1 MKLNVVNTVLCTYTG
16 EFVTVVGECR
26 LAVEYNGFKCSSP
39 AVVISGE
46 GPCLMGRNWLQH
58 ISLNWSEIFHLAT
71 VYTDLNEMLE
81 THSSIFQ
88 EGLSKVEGVKGKI
101 YVDST
106 ERPRFFK
113 ARPVAY
119 APREKTERVL
129 DRLVQEG
136 TLEPVEFSEWATPIV
151 PTVKED
157 GTILICG
164 ENKQRIN
171 QVAKLDNYPIP
182 NIEDLYA
189 TLGEGM

>member
-1 MKLNVVNTVLCTYTG
+1 MRCW
-16 EFVTVVGECR
+16 R
-26 LAVEYNGFKCSSP
+26 
-39 AVVISGE
+39 
-46 GPCLMGRNWLQH
+46 
-58 ISLNWSEIFHLAT
+58 
-71 VYTDLNEMLE
+71 
-81 THSSIFQ
+81 HSSIFQ
-88 EGLSKVEGVKGKI
+88 GGLGKVEGVKGKT
-101 YVDST
+101 YVDSS
-106 ERPRFFK
+106 ERPRFFN

-119 APREKTERVL
+119 ALREKTEREL

-182 NIEDLYA
+182 NIEHLYA

>member
-1 MKLNVVNTVLCTYTG
+1 M
-16 EFVTVVGECR
+16 
-26 LAVEYNGFKCSSP
+26 
-39 AVVISGE
+39 
-46 GPCLMGRNWLQH
+46 
-58 ISLNWSEIFHLAT
+58 
-71 VYTDLNEMLE
+71 YTDLNEMLE

-88 EGLSKVEGVKGKI
+88 EGLGKVEGVKGKI

-106 ERPRFFK
+106 ERPRLFK

-119 APREKTERVL
+119 ALREKTEREL
-129 DRLVQEG
+129 DRLVQQG

-151 PTVKED
+151 PIVKED

-182 NIEDLYA
+182 KIEDLYT